1 MSRPNNIRGEITPEV
16 VADVRRIVEESVRH
30 SYSVSRIFEAHNLIF
45 NRRDTPQTC
54 STCLRNR
61 VRDLKRWLAE
71 YDAASAAPEAAP
83 EAAAAEAP
91 EAVPEEVEVPDP
103 VDAEAE
109 APEAVPEEDVPDPE
123 AAEAEAKP
131 KRRARK
137 AGQKAAPEAAAAV
150 APEAVPEEAEVPDPV
165 DAAGGIADYS
175 SLL

>member
-1 MSRPNNIRGEITPEV
+1 MSRPNHIRGEITPEV

-71 YDAASAAPEAAP
+71 YDAASAALEAAP
-83 EAAAAEAP
+83 EAA
-91 EAVPEEVEVPDP
+91 
-103 VDAEAE
+103 
-109 APEAVPEEDVPDPE
+109 PE

>member
-1 MSRPNNIRGEITPEV
+1 MSRPDHIRGEITPEV

-61 VRDLKRWLAE
+61 VRDLRRWLAE
-71 YDAASAAPEAAP
+71 YDAASATPEAAP
-83 EAAAAEAP
+83 E
-91 EAVPEEVEVPDP
+91 
-103 VDAEAE
+103 EAE
-109 APEAVPEEDVPDPE
+109 AR
-123 AAEAEAKP
+123 P

-137 AGQKAAPEAAAAV
+137 TGQKAAPEAAEAE
-150 APEAVPEEAEVPDPV
+150 APEAAPEEDVPDPV